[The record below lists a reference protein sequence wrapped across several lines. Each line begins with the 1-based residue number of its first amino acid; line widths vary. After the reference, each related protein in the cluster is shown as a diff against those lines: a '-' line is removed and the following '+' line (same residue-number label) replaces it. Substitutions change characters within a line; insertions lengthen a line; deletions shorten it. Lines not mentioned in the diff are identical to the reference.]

1 MEASTAQDLGT
12 FEKFFHLANDMLCV
26 AGTDGYFKILNNRFV
41 EKLGFTNDELLA
53 IPFTDLVH
61 PEDLKNTLSEI
72 EKLSKGLDTVN
83 FVNRFRCKN
92 NEYLYFQWNSTSD
105 KKTGELFA
113 VARDITED
121 RRLQSL
127 LSDSQ
132 SAAKIGGWELDIKTG
147 ETFWTPQ
154 IYEIYGVDKDK
165 YIDVEI
171 GISQYHVDDR
181 SIIEQAVTLSINEKK
196 PFDLKLRFIR
206 ANKEVIW
213 VRSKGKPI
221 TNELGEVIKVK
232 GIFQDINEEE
242 ENRRE
247 LQVKQQNLESLIT
260 HTPASVAMFDNE
272 MRYMYHSKRWIKD
285 YNLNEEDSIIGKTH
299 YDVFPDIPK
308 RWKND
313 HQRVLNGNV
322 YLNPLDHWQRED
334 GSDVYLNY
342 ELRPWYNHNNE
353 IGGAIFFTQVITPYI
368 EAQKNLEEKV
378 LQLKQSNIDL
388 EQFAFAASHDL
399 QEPLRMIG
407 NFTELLKIQYSDK
420 LDATAKQYIDTT
432 IQSSKK
438 MSELIHSLLKYA
450 KVNRTQ
456 SEIVAADI
464 QLLINEQMNL
474 LLEFIGTRNAE
485 IIVHDMPKNVFCVK
499 DQIGM
504 VFYNLIHN
512 GLKFNNSV
520 KPKIEIAYNFNND
533 KHNFVV
539 SDNGIGIDDDDVD
552 DIFKAFYRLDKQKFE
567 GSGIGLALC
576 KNIIERHNGK
586 ITIDSNK
593 QGTSFKF
600 NFPNNLKK

>member
-213 VRSKGKPI
+213 VRK
-221 TNELGEVIKVK
+221 N
-232 GIFQDINEEE
+232 
-242 ENRRE
+242 
-247 LQVKQQNLESLIT
+247 
-260 HTPASVAMFDNE
+260 
-272 MRYMYHSKRWIKD
+272 
-285 YNLNEEDSIIGKTH
+285 GKTNTN
-299 YDVFPDIPK
+299 K
-308 RWKND
+308 LK
-313 HQRVLNGNV
+313 
-322 YLNPLDHWQRED
+322 E
-334 GSDVYLNY
+334 
-342 ELRPWYNHNNE
+342 E
-353 IGGAIFFTQVITPYI
+353 I
-368 EAQKNLEEKV
+368 K
-378 LQLKQSNIDL
+378 
-388 EQFAFAASHDL
+388 
-399 QEPLRMIG
+399 
-407 NFTELLKIQYSDK
+407 
-420 LDATAKQYIDTT
+420 
-432 IQSSKK
+432 
-438 MSELIHSLLKYA
+438 
-450 KVNRTQ
+450 
-456 SEIVAADI
+456 
-464 QLLINEQMNL
+464 
-474 LLEFIGTRNAE
+474 
-485 IIVHDMPKNVFCVK
+485 
-499 DQIGM
+499 
-504 VFYNLIHN
+504 
-512 GLKFNNSV
+512 
-520 KPKIEIAYNFNND
+520 
-533 KHNFVV
+533 
-539 SDNGIGIDDDDVD
+539 
-552 DIFKAFYRLDKQKFE
+552 
-567 GSGIGLALC
+567 C
-576 KNIIERHNGK
+576 K
-586 ITIDSNK
+586 
-593 QGTSFKF
+593 
-600 NFPNNLKK
+600 